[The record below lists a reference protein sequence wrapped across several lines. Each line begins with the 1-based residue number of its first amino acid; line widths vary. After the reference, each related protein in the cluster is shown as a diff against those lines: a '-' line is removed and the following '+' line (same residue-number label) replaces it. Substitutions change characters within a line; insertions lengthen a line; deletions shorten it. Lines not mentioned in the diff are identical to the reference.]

1 MIQLPNPDSIRR
13 VADWIELNVS
23 LSGAQFSKTQVSSAI
38 EKLTG
43 AEPRESFISDIWRE
57 LHYRHRQYR
66 EPIFEV
72 AERTIQRRPDVEPS
86 VEYLTCLILSL
97 FGVRGTTQ
105 DPGKLFERITSRAV
119 KGYLSGNA
127 VVFGWPAPPD
137 PQQDADDES
146 QIKRKIR
153 KVAEDL
159 GERFAEAPP
168 ARFNDRGV
176 DVIGWI
182 PFVEGRSSQVVLLLQ
197 CYAGQ
202 DWKGKLQV
210 PLASWYQYIHWSFN
224 PIAGFA
230 VPRVISEQ
238 DWHEGSTDKGLLFDR
253 ARIVNLLTVDTYDPA
268 LANELRTWVEG
279 QVAELEA

>member
-1 MIQLPNPDSIRR
+1 MIQLPDPDSIRR

-23 LSGAQFSKTQVSSAI
+23 LSAERFSKTQVSSAI
-38 EKLTG
+38 ENLAG
-43 AEPRESFISDIWRE
+43 AEPRESFITDIWRE
-57 LHYRHRQYR
+57 LEYRQRQYR
-66 EPIFEV
+66 ESTFEV
-72 AERTIQRRPDVEPS
+72 GERTIEPRAEVEVS

-97 FGVRGTTQ
+97 FGVQGTTR

-119 KGYLSGNA
+119 KGYLSGKA
-127 VVFGWPAPPD
+127 IVFGWPTPPN
-137 PQQDADDES
+137 AEEGDDES

-182 PFVEGRSSQVVLLLQ
+182 PFLEGRSSQLVLLLQ

-202 DWKGKLQV
+202 DWKGKLPV

-230 VPRVISEQ
+230 VPRVITER

-253 ARIVNLLTVDTYDPA
+253 ARIVNLLSRDTYDPA
-268 LANELRTWVEG
+268 LANELTAWVQA
-279 QVAELEA
+279 QVAELAA

>member
-1 MIQLPNPDSIRR
+1 MIQLPNPDSIQR

-23 LSGAQFSKTQVSSAI
+23 LSAERFSKTQVSSAI
-38 EKLTG
+38 ENLTG
-43 AEPRESFISDIWRE
+43 AEPRESFITDIWRE
-57 LHYRHRQYR
+57 LDHRHRQYR
-66 EPIFEV
+66 EPTFEV
-72 AERTIQRRPDVEPS
+72 GERTIEPRAEVEAS

-97 FGVRGTTQ
+97 FGVRGTTRV
-105 DPGKLFERITSRAV
+105 PGKLFERIASRAV
-119 KGYLSGNA
+119 KGYLSGKA
-127 VVFGWPAPPD
+127 TVFGWPAPPD
-137 PQQDADDES
+137 AEEGDDES

-182 PFVEGRSSQVVLLLQ
+182 PFLEGRSSQIVLLLQ

-202 DWKGKLQV
+202 DWKQKIQV
-210 PLASWYQYIHWSFN
+210 PLASWCQYIHWSFN

-230 VPRVISEQ
+230 VPRIISER

-253 ARIVNLLTVDTYDPA
+253 ARIVNLLSRDTYDPA
-268 LANELRTWVEG
+268 LADELTAWV
-279 QVAELEA
+279 QVQIADLEA